1 MMPSTAYPEY
11 SEDSPNVTV
20 LDPKIIVF
28 HNAVSDCKDYID
40 FYETNMPWDGWFR
53 FGSQVSVEAVMHAP
67 LIKKTPEFPTVEE
80 WHSSM
85 VEDKHINDRA
95 YDPYKQKLSKSL
107 YSASKFYVNY
117 TNHAQPSWI
126 IRPWTLAK
134 YIPDADMIHNDDL
147 TMHYHTDYLLQ
158 DSDAPGYKFSVTAVF
173 YPNDEYGGGEISFRL
188 IGEEGV
194 LKQIDYKPKA
204 GDIVMFPSKH
214 PYYHGVKRITGAP
227 KYITRMYWLY
237 DYEGSD
243 EWHEL
248 NAKYGP
254 EKFAELEQERLKNQR
269 LMLATPYLRP
279 FFTIKEYYDL
289 LDTGQLAQELDK
301 KRKEAGLDW

>member
-1 MMPSTAYPEY
+1 MSSATYKEY
-11 SEDSPNVTV
+11 TEDSSDVTI
-20 LDPKIIVF
+20 LDPRIVVF
-28 HNAVSDCKDYID
+28 HNAVSDCKGYID

-53 FGSQVSVEAVMHAP
+53 FGSQVEVGSIMHGP
-67 LIKKTPEFPTVEE
+67 LIKDTPEFPTVEE

-85 VEDKHINDRA
+85 VDVPIPNGT
-95 YDPYKQKLSKSL
+95 YDTHKQELAKSL

-126 IRPWTLAK
+126 LRPWALAK
-134 YIPDADMIHNDDL
+134 YIPDVDINGDDEL
-147 TMHYHTDYLLQ
+147 TMQYHTDYVLK
-158 DSDAPGYKFSVTAVF
+158 DAEAPGEKFAITAVF
-173 YPNDEYGGGEISFRL
+173 YPNDDYGDGEISFRL
-188 IGEEGV
+188 IGETGV

-204 GDIVMFPSKH
+204 GDIVMFPSSH

-237 DYEGSD
+237 NYEGSD

-254 EKFAELEQERLKNQR
+254 EKFAELEQERLKNHE
-269 LMLATPYLRP
+269 LMIAKPYLRP
-279 FFTIKEYYDL
+279 IFTIKEYYEL
-289 LDTGQLAQELDK
+289 LEAGLLAEELGK
-301 KRKEAGLDW
+301 RRKEAGLDR

>member
-1 MMPSTAYPEY
+1 MSNTAYKEY
-11 SEDSPNVTV
+11 TEDSSDITI
-20 LDPKIIVF
+20 LDPRIIVF
-28 HNAVSDCKDYID
+28 HNVVSDCNGYID

-53 FGSQVSVEAVMHAP
+53 FGSQVEVESIMHGP
-67 LIKKTPEFPTVEE
+67 LVKNSSDFPTVEE

-85 VEDKHINDRA
+85 VDVRIPDGT
-95 YDPYKQKLSKSL
+95 YDSYSQELARSL
-107 YSASKFYVNY
+107 YSASKFYINY
-117 TNHAQPSWI
+117 TKHTQSNWLM
-126 IRPWTLAK
+126 RPWALAK
-134 YIPDADMIHNDDL
+134 YTPDVDMINDDEL
-147 TMHYHTDYLLQ
+147 TMNYHTDYVLK
-158 DSDAPGYKFSVTAVF
+158 DSDAPGGKFAMTAVF

-204 GDIVMFPSKH
+204 GDLVIFPSDH

-237 DYEGSD
+237 DYKGSD

-254 EKFAELEQERLKNQR
+254 EKFAELEDERLKNHN
-269 LMLATPYLRP
+269 LMIPTPYLRP
-279 FFTIKEYYDL
+279 IFNLKKYYEL
-289 LDTGQLAQELDK
+289 LETGQLAQELRK
-301 KRKEAGLDW
+301 KRKEAGLDK